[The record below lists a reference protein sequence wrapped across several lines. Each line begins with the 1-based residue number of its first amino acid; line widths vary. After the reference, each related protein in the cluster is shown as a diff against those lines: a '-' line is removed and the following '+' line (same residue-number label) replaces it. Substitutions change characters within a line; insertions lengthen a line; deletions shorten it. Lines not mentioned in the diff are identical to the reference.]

1 MISPIGRALPHEPFA
16 DVVSD
21 IEIRCRVQPQQLH
34 EFPKIFVEK
43 SFRAGDSR
51 MQHDK
56 ADIEIRVWHLRAS
69 EGKQALKRSA

>member
-43 SFRAGDSR
+43 SSGLAIPACNTTRPTS
-51 MQHDK
+51 
-56 ADIEIRVWHLRAS
+56 
-69 EGKQALKRSA
+69 RSARGICERRKENRL